1 MKVEKTEEN
10 IVQCRCLSCP
20 SYAQLC
26 KMKNADE
33 NLDRTTAGLQNRTHY
48 EKMFCAFERSNCIHL
63 DRGCL
68 CENCLVHAKYNLH
81 NHEYCLKSG
90 GL

>member
-1 MKVEKTEEN
+1 
-10 IVQCRCLSCP
+10 
-20 SYAQLC
+20 
-26 KMKNADE
+26 
-33 NLDRTTAGLQNRTHY
+33 
-48 EKMFCAFERSNCIHL
+48 
-63 DRGCL
+63 L